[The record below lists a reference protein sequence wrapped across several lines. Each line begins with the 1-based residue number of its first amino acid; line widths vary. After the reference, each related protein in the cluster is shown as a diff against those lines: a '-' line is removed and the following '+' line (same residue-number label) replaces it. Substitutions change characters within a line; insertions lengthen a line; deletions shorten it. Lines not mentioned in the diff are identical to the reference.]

1 MENEKSFQYLPTFLF
16 EMQYSDAR
24 QAIDLLYT
32 ECIKESIILGVFVE
46 GEFCGLAE
54 FYGYK
59 DDIHKISVGYRLLEK
74 FWGQGIATEALRLMV
89 RYLYEET
96 DIEII
101 TSSVMVGNT
110 GSRIVAE
117 KNGFDLVV
125 HNAEEDWGFPEPV
138 KVDKFIR

>member
-1 MENEKSFQYLPTFLF
+1 
-16 EMQYSDAR
+16 
-24 QAIDLLYT
+24 
-32 ECIKESIILGVFVE
+32 
-46 GEFCGLAE
+46 
-54 FYGYK
+54 
-59 DDIHKISVGYRLLEK
+59 
-74 FWGQGIATEALRLMV
+74 MV